1 MRSGDFKDIPLVD
14 KERFPPY
21 YRRTF
26 HWQTDGYF
34 SEHSAEM
41 YELGVELLFR
51 GTADV
56 MRRQII
62 PPITQFVRAP
72 VSPVLGDVPRP
83 FN

>member
-1 MRSGDFKDIPLVD
+1 MAEWKVVVKDRYPA
-14 KERFPPY
+14 Y

-34 SEHSAEM
+34 TEHSAEV

-62 PPITQFVRAP
+62 PPVTRFIRTIRSVTTR
-72 VSPVLGDVPRP
+72 
-83 FN
+83 